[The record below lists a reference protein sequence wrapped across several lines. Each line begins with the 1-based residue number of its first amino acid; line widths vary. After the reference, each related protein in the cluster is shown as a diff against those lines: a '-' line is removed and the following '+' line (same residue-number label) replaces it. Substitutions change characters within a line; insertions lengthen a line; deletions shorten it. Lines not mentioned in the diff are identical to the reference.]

1 MNENKQKE
9 TTDDQIVSTTSEI
22 TIQIAEEFIAER
34 KITIIDPLSDFG
46 FKRLMATE
54 RNKDILIGFLNTFI
68 SNDAGIIVDV
78 TFLPT
83 SQIGVTP
90 DEKRVRFDLYCKTA
104 GNDHIIIEMQ
114 RGRQAYYANRIRAYT
129 SRAITNS
136 VKRGDSVYKTVP
148 RVYSVNLMDYNMAE
162 FQGRDR
168 FFWTVYQK
176 DNDNQIFSKG
186 IVLYFIEFRKFAAQL
201 EMLDMTDVQNRW
213 LYMFTHVMTI
223 KEREMPDQNSIFR
236 RFYEECRI
244 TNLTDMEKQEYVKSV
259 LEYEDVQ
266 EMMMCERDIA
276 RKEGREEGRA
286 DEKRQLARN
295 MLEKGID
302 PALVAEITGLTVDE
316 VSMLTAN
323 G

>member
-1 MNENKQKE
+1 MKENKQKE
-9 TTDDQIVSTTSEI
+9 TTDDQIVSTTSKI

-90 DEKRVRFDLYCKTA
+90 DEKESGSTSIVRL
-104 GNDHIIIEMQ
+104 
-114 RGRQAYYANRIRAYT
+114 QATIT
-129 SRAITNS
+129 SLLKCS
-136 VKRGDSVYKTVP
+136 
-148 RVYSVNLMDYNMAE
+148 MAE

-201 EMLDMTDVQNRW
+201 EMLDMTDVQNQW

-223 KEREMPDQNSIFR
+223 NEREMPDQNSIFR

>member
-1 MNENKQKE
+1 M
-9 TTDDQIVSTTSEI
+9 
-22 TIQIAEEFIAER
+22 
-34 KITIIDPLSDFG
+34 
-46 FKRLMATE
+46 
-54 RNKDILIGFLNTFI
+54 
-68 SNDAGIIVDV
+68 
-78 TFLPT
+78 
-83 SQIGVTP
+83 
-90 DEKRVRFDLYCKTA
+90 
-104 GNDHIIIEMQ
+104 
-114 RGRQAYYANRIRAYT
+114 
-129 SRAITNS
+129 
-136 VKRGDSVYKTVP
+136 
-148 RVYSVNLMDYNMAE
+148 
-162 FQGRDR
+162 
-168 FFWTVYQK
+168 
-176 DNDNQIFSKG
+176 
-186 IVLYFIEFRKFAAQL
+186 YFIEFRKFAAQL

-236 RFYEECRI
+236 RFYEECQI

-302 PALVAEITGLTVDE
+302 PALVAEITDLTIDEISLLTV
-316 VSMLTAN
+316 N

>member
-1 MNENKQKE
+1 MKENKQKE

-176 DNDNQIFSKG
+176 DNDNQIFP
-186 IVLYFIEFRKFAAQL
+186 
-201 EMLDMTDVQNRW
+201 
-213 LYMFTHVMTI
+213 
-223 KEREMPDQNSIFR
+223 KELFCIS
-236 RFYEECRI
+236 
-244 TNLTDMEKQEYVKSV
+244 
-259 LEYEDVQ
+259 
-266 EMMMCERDIA
+266 
-276 RKEGREEGRA
+276 
-286 DEKRQLARN
+286 
-295 MLEKGID
+295 
-302 PALVAEITGLTVDE
+302 
-316 VSMLTAN
+316 
-323 G
+323 

>member
-1 MNENKQKE
+1 MKENKQKE

-114 RGRQAYYANRIRAYT
+114 RGR
-129 SRAITNS
+129 
-136 VKRGDSVYKTVP
+136 VP
-148 RVYSVNLMDYNMAE
+148 RS
-162 FQGRDR
+162 GP
-168 FFWTVYQK
+168 FF
-176 DNDNQIFSKG
+176 
-186 IVLYFIEFRKFAAQL
+186 
-201 EMLDMTDVQNRW
+201 LDG
-213 LYMFTHVMTI
+213 L
-223 KEREMPDQNSIFR
+223 S
-236 RFYEECRI
+236 
-244 TNLTDMEKQEYVKSV
+244 
-259 LEYEDVQ
+259 
-266 EMMMCERDIA
+266 
-276 RKEGREEGRA
+276 
-286 DEKRQLARN
+286 KRQRQSDFFQRN
-295 MLEKGID
+295 CFVFHRI
-302 PALVAEITGLTVDE
+302 
-316 VSMLTAN
+316 S
-323 G
+323 